1 MAPSG
6 RDLARS
12 SAAANLG
19 QMNPT
24 AGMKWWLV
32 GILLVGLA
40 GLSANA
46 ARALDL
52 GGLAKKAV
60 GGAATG
66 ARDKV
71 AKEVN
76 AKLLAEGRK
85 DQCSFKTDSDELI
98 PGCDKK
104 LKNLAN
110 TLVEMKK
117 KLAVGGVT
125 DFKFEVSGHTDSSGK
140 PEHNKELSAR
150 RAATIARELVARGI
164 SPHEIISVGM
174 AAERP
179 LVTPDDTPA
188 KKAKNRRYEL
198 QVRF

>member
-1 MAPSG
+1 MPKCSAG
-6 RDLARS
+6 FVWLALVIALGVGAGTA
-12 SAAANLG
+12 SA
-19 QMNPT
+19 
-24 AGMKWWLV
+24 V
-32 GILLVGLA
+32 
-40 GLSANA
+40 
-46 ARALDL
+46 DF
-52 GGLAKKAV
+52 GGLAKKAA
-60 GGAATG
+60 GGVAGG
-66 ARDKV
+66 ARDKIV
-71 AKEVN
+71 KEVN

-85 DQCSFKTDSDELI
+85 NQCNFKTDSDVLM

-104 LKNLAN
+104 LKSLAN

-140 PEHNKELSAR
+140 PEHNKELSER
-150 RAATIARELVARGI
+150 RAATIAREMAARGI
-164 SPHEIISVGM
+164 APKEIIAVGR

-188 KKAKNRRYEL
+188 KKAKNRRYEI

>member
-1 MAPSG
+1 MK
-6 RDLARS
+6 RWLA
-12 SAAANLG
+12 
-19 QMNPT
+19 
-24 AGMKWWLV
+24 

-40 GLSANA
+40 SAPTGA
-46 ARALDL
+46 AHALDL
-52 GGLAKKAV
+52 GGLAKKAA

-85 DQCSFKTDSDELI
+85 NQCSFKTDSDELM

-104 LKNLAN
+104 LKSLAN